1 MPPGPLPRKPTALL
15 LGKQV
20 PLHDQKDNFYQ
31 YMTLAASQQVGG
43 QKNFT
48 KGKGKKDKDGTL
60 PNIDERNLLTSPSK
74 GGVLIPEFIDAADA
88 VCRGERG
95 FSAFTRSQNMDID
108 TQTNFNIIDYEDF
121 KKKRGSGAGMID
133 NIASASQNSIIDES
147 NCICEQLA
155 V

>member
-31 YMTLAASQQVGG
+31 YMSLAASQQVGG
-43 QKNFT
+43 NQKIFT

-60 PNIDERNLLTSPSK
+60 PNIDDRNLLTSPSK

-121 KKKRGSGAGMID
+121 KKKRDGGMD
-133 NIASASQNSIIDES
+133 NIASNSQNSIIDEH